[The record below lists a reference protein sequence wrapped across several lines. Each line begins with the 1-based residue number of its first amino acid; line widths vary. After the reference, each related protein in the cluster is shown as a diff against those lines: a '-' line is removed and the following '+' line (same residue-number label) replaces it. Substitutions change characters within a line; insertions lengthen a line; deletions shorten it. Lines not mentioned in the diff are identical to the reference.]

1 MKKDNIKIVDNSHRI
16 ISYFKSQI
24 FILILIFITGV
35 IYNFGMLASPYFEGI
50 LIDSLNASSY
60 SEILRIVL
68 IFVVVIFLTQIFR
81 SLKRYFVRLFAN
93 RLESSMKLNIYNNIL
108 NSNVIDIEK
117 ENIGTLLSRCQS
129 DCVQAVNGMRKFTTE
144 IFDTVFLFIFY
155 IIYLM
160 FYDVKITLFALIPV
174 ALGILFGFSMRK
186 LMYITNMDAKKINS
200 KLSSETYSLIDHA
213 LMLRIYSCDKR
224 NLKHYDETLSVYQN
238 KNIKADLIATMV
250 APMSNLLAL
259 IGMIPII
266 ILGIDNVINS
276 SSLTVSIPYI
286 LTGNWTIGVFS
297 TYITTFILLATKT
310 SHTSKLFSIVEK
322 GEAAW
327 KRIQPY
333 IKPYQEYE
341 SKKEVN
347 DNDELS
353 FNNYS
358 INIDDQIIVK
368 DFSFTAK
375 KGEIIAVTGKVA
387 SGKSAI
393 GKTFIHKL
401 NYDGSLKLFGKEV
414 KDYSLG
420 EIKGT
425 ITYMGH
431 RSELFTSTIKENIA
445 FDEEKDVNEYLKMVS
460 FTKDLESMSEKEN
473 TIVGTQGV
481 KLSGGQQERIALARS
496 LYHKKSLIILDDPF
510 ASVDIKTEHEI
521 MTHLKEVSDNSII
534 LFISHRLSYFPNCDK
549 VLVINDDKT
558 VSSGTHME
566 LLRNNETYKQLNK
579 LQESELKYE

>member
-50 LIDSLNASSY
+50 LIDSLNTSTY

-68 IFVVVIFLTQIFR
+68 IFVIAIFLTQIFR

-93 RLESSMKLNIYNNIL
+93 KLESSMKLNIYNNIL

-117 ENIGTLLSRCQS
+117 ENIGTLLTRCQS
-129 DCVQAVNGMRKFTTE
+129 DCVQAVDGMRKFTTE

-186 LMYITNMDAKKINS
+186 LMYITNMEAKKINS
-200 KLSSETYSLIDHA
+200 QLSSETYSLIDHA
-213 LMLRIYSCDKR
+213 LMFRIYSCDKR
-224 NLKHYDETLSVYQN
+224 NLSHYDETLSVYQR

-250 APMSNLLAL
+250 APISNLIAL

-266 ILGIDNVINS
+266 IIGIDNVINS
-276 SSLTVSIPYI
+276 TSLTVSIPYI
-286 LTGNWTIGVFS
+286 LTGDWTIGVFS

-322 GEAAW
+322 GQAAW

-333 IKPYQEYE
+333 IKPYKEYPV
-341 SKKEVN
+341 KEVKI
-347 DNDELS
+347 NDELS

-358 INIDDQIIVK
+358 INIDNQSIVN
-368 DFSFTAK
+368 DFSFVAK
-375 KGEIIAVTGKVA
+375 KGEIIAITGKVA

-401 NYDGSLKLFGKEV
+401 DYDGSLNLFGKEV

-445 FDEEKDVNEYLKMVS
+445 FDEEKDVNKYLKMVS

-473 TIVGTQGV
+473 TVVGTEGV

-521 MTHLKEVSDNSII
+521 MTHLKEVSENAII

-558 VSSGTHME
+558 ISSGTHEE
-566 LLRNNETYKQLNK
+566 LLKNNETYKQLNK